1 MITLEGDHFLL
12 PLEKFGKDES
22 IYFLM
27 QLHCAY
33 SFPEILKRDTLET
46 HYPLCLTWHS
56 LNTLP
61 TMSYVTLS
69 KHITHYVSYDTL

>member
-1 MITLEGDHFLL
+1 MITLGEDHFFP

-46 HYPLCLTWHS
+46 DYPLCLT
-56 LNTLP
+56 
-61 TMSYVTLS
+61 
-69 KHITHYVSYDTL
+69 